1 MAWQLTEDLET
12 FLTAA
17 GGFLRARAAA
27 NTVILTAAE
36 LIRAKGAA
44 AYGDASPLFG
54 WRAGPGGTVAAAF
67 LHTPPFSVVLT
78 DMPDT
83 AAAELAADLTSRGHQ
98 TPGVNAMPRPGA
110 AFAAAWQ
117 ERTGQPARTGMRMRL
132 YALGTLLPP
141 DPPPP
146 GAARTADAA
155 DRDLMVAWLDAF
167 KDEAQPAGPNESER
181 VVNDR
186 IGWGGLVLW
195 EHEGRPVSL
204 AGRNPAAAGQ
214 ARVGPVYTPPE
225 LRGRGFG
232 GAATAAISQA
242 ALDDGAEG
250 VVLFTD
256 LANPTSN
263 TLYQRLG
270 YRPVSDWTVLRF
282 GPPNND
288 DHGDLALPGA
298 PLP

>member
-1 MAWQLTEDLET
+1 MAWQLTEDLDI
-12 FLTAA
+12 FLAAA
-17 GGFLRARAAA
+17 GGFLRGRPAA
-27 NTVILTAAE
+27 NTVMLTAAE
-36 LIRAKGAA
+36 LLLAKGPG
-44 AYGDASPLFG
+44 AYGGAAPLYG
-54 WRAGPGGTVAAAF
+54 WRPGPGGAVDAAF
-67 LHTPPFSVVLT
+67 LHTPPYPVVLT
-78 DMPDT
+78 EMPDP
-83 AAAELAADLTSRGHQ
+83 AAAELAAALAARGHQ
-98 TPGVNAMPRPGA
+98 PPGVNAVVAPGA

-117 ERTGQPARTGMRMRL
+117 ECTGQPAHTGMRMRL
-132 YALGTLLPP
+132 YALGVLRPP

-146 GAARTADAA
+146 GTARTAQAG
-155 DRDLMVAWLDAF
+155 DRELLLAWLDAF
-167 KDEAQPAGPNESER
+167 TGEAQPAGPNESER

-186 IGWGGLVLW
+186 VGWGGLVLW

-204 AGRNPAAAGQ
+204 AGRNRAAAGQ

-232 GAATAAISQA
+232 GAATAVVTQG

-282 GPPNND
+282 GPARSRSYQVP
-288 DHGDLALPGA
+288 GLP
-298 PLP
+298 PT